1 MPPQIARMPPFTS
14 YEHLLRLATLF
25 AVGIALFLGVR
36 TLLVADDY
44 GLLGP
49 YRASALA
56 QNRAKPIAFA
66 GQLACVDCHT
76 DVAELRKG
84 NAHERISCESC
95 HGALAAHAAD
105 PAVAAPRPGG
115 RTTCAICHVPD
126 RAKPVGFKTVNFA
139 EHAGDESCVSCHV
152 PHAPRL

>member
-1 MPPQIARMPPFTS
+1 MAPFSS

-25 AVGIALFLGVR
+25 VVGVTLFLGAR
-36 TLLVADDY
+36 ELLVPPDY

-56 QNRAKPIAFA
+56 QNQTKPIAFA

-84 NAHERISCESC
+84 NAHERISCEGC
-95 HGALAAHAAD
+95 HGALARHAAD
-105 PAVAAPRPGG
+105 PAVAATKPDG

-126 RAKPVGFKTVNFA
+126 RSKPAGFKTVGFA
-139 EHAGDESCVSCHV
+139 EHAGDEPCISCHV